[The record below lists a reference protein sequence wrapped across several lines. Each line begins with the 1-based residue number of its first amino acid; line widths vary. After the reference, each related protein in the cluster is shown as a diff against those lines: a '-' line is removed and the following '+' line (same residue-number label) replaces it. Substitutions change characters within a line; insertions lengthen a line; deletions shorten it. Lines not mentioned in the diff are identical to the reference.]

1 MKILIF
7 AKPGAK
13 RVSIK
18 KMEDLVPGF
27 DACFSV
33 AVKEPAE
40 DGRANRAIEAALAE
54 YFKVRISSVRI
65 VSGHTSRQKVAIAVL

>member
-7 AKPGAK
+7 AKPRARRAGVK
-13 RVSIK
+13 T
-18 KMEDLVPGF
+18 MENLIPGF

-54 YFKVRISSVRI
+54 HFHIPVTSVRI
-65 VSGHTSRQKVAIAVL
+65 IAGHTSRKKAAIIS